1 MATYLE
7 LVTMLLEFTEKIPYA
22 QTSAEQQALAL
33 RHINDAVRF
42 VYNHGDLSFK
52 TVILRGFVYTVQ
64 TVPASPSKGTP
75 LPDDFM
81 GFHKTGKVY
90 IDDGQPRDPLIYLPY
105 NDIIE
110 RTEGRL
116 SNTVGIP
123 THYGL
128 GGPSDGASALNQ
140 RELLLWPTPN
150 TPTVTLKLIY
160 QATAPEDVL
169 DIASANVEVPRIPY
183 TWHIPVVLSMGK
195 VFIKND
201 KGADATA
208 FSAALATAIK
218 QMDIQEPHGRE
229 KPSRRRPHPAW
240 RR

>member
-1 MATYLE
+1 MSTYLD
-7 LVTMLLEFTEKIPYA
+7 LVTKLLEFTEKIPFA
-22 QTSAEQQALAL
+22 QTSEEQQNLAL
-33 RHINDAVRF
+33 RHVNDAVRF

-52 TVILRGFVYTVQ
+52 TVIKRGFLYTVQ
-64 TVPASPSKGTP
+64 TDPEAPSKGTP
-75 LPDDFM
+75 LPDNFM

-90 IDDGQPRDPLIYLPY
+90 IDDGQPRDPLEYLPY

-116 SNTVGIP
+116 SNRVEIP

-150 TPTVTLKLIY
+150 TPTVTLKLVY
-160 QATAPEDVL
+160 QAVAPED
-169 DIASANVEVPRIPY
+169 IAAIADADVEIPRIPA
-183 TWHIPVVLSMGK
+183 TWHIPVVLSMAK
-195 VFIKND
+195 VFIKAD
-201 KGADATA
+201 KGADDTA